1 MSIDSSRVAEN
12 AGGHRMANILTLVV
26 AILFIAGIIF
36 YGTRGARSAR
46 QSAVKVGAIGTLST
60 EGLNNKMAP
69 DFELSSLDGK
79 KVKLSDYR
87 GKAVVLNF
95 WATWCGPCKIE
106 MPWFVAL
113 ENQYRAQGLE
123 IIGVSMDDSGKDGVE
138 KFAQQMGL
146 NYTVVMGKDSV
157 GEAYGG
163 VEGLPTTFYI
173 GRDGKVIDSVSG
185 LISKSEIEDNIKKAL
200 ATSATAKS

>member
-1 MSIDSSRVAEN
+1 MKRNVV
-12 AGGHRMANILTLVV
+12 TLIV
-26 AILFIAGIIF
+26 AILFIAGVIF

-46 QSAVKVGAIGTLST
+46 QTAAKVGATGTGAGAGDSLD
-60 EGLNNKMAP
+60 NKMAP
-69 DFELSSLDGK
+69 DFELASLDGK

-106 MPWFVAL
+106 MPWLVAL
-113 ENQYRAQGLE
+113 QNQYRAQGLE
-123 IIGVSMDDSGKDGVE
+123 IIGVSMDDTGKDGVE

-146 NYTVVMGKDSV
+146 NYTVLMGKDSV

-163 VEGLPTTFYI
+163 VQGLPTTFYI
-173 GRDGKVIDSVSG
+173 GRDGKVLDTVSG

-200 ATSATAKS
+200 ATTTAAKS

>member
-1 MSIDSSRVAEN
+1 MKR
-12 AGGHRMANILTLVV
+12 NIVTLIV
-26 AILFIAGIIF
+26 AILFIAGVIF
-36 YGTRGARSAR
+36 YGTRGARSAK
-46 QSAVKVGAIGTLST
+46 QTAAKIGATGTVSGDDLT
-60 EGLNNKMAP
+60 NKMAP
-69 DFELSSLDGK
+69 DFELASLDGK

-95 WATWCGPCKIE
+95 WATWCGPCKVE

-123 IIGVSMDDSGKDGVE
+123 IIGVSMDDGGKDGVQ
-138 KFAQQMGL
+138 KFVQQMGI
-146 NYTVVMGKDSV
+146 NYTVLMGKDSV

-163 VEGLPTTFYI
+163 VQGLPTTFYI
-173 GRDGKVIDSVSG
+173 GRDGKVLDSVSG

-200 ATSATAKS
+200 ATSAAAKS

>member
-1 MSIDSSRVAEN
+1 MKR
-12 AGGHRMANILTLVV
+12 NIATLII
-26 AILFIAGIIF
+26 AILFIAGVIF

-46 QSAVKVGAIGTLST
+46 QAAVKVGASGTLSGDNLT
-60 EGLNNKMAP
+60 NKMAP
-69 DFELSSLDGK
+69 DFELASLDGK

-95 WATWCGPCKIE
+95 WATWCGPCKVE

-123 IIGVSMDDSGKDGVE
+123 IIGVSMDDGGKDGVQ
-138 KFAQQMGL
+138 KFAQQMGI
-146 NYTVVMGKDSV
+146 NYTVLMGKDSV
-157 GEAYGG
+157 GAAYGG
-163 VEGLPTTFYI
+163 VQGLPTTFYI
-173 GRDGKVIDSVSG
+173 GRDGRVLDSVSG

-200 ATSATAKS
+200 ATSAAPKS